1 MSFSLPLY
9 ACPYIP
15 GCGCTIESD
24 CTIKLML
31 FPLQLGTLIVHEAWD
46 EPDSQ
51 YPNGRNAL
59 DSLYTSGQEAE
70 ISISEPI
77 LEDEIIT
84 QRDYGSD
91 NSLLHQLASLAV
103 CIGMEYVKIN
113 SDSNTI
119 SVAVRKCFDGNTR

>member
-1 MSFSLPLY
+1 
-9 ACPYIP
+9 
-15 GCGCTIESD
+15 
-24 CTIKLML
+24 ML

-51 YPNGRNAL
+51 YPNGRNAP

>member
-1 MSFSLPLY
+1 MPIHSWVWD
-9 ACPYIP
+9 
-15 GCGCTIESD
+15 TIEPG
-24 CTIKLML
+24 CTIKLIL

-51 YPNGRNAL
+51 YPNGRNSP

-70 ISISEPI
+70 ISISETIP
-77 LEDEIIT
+77 EDEIIT
-84 QRDYGSD
+84 QRDYSSD
-91 NSLLHQLASLAV
+91 NSLLDQLASLAV

-119 SVAVRKCFDGNTR
+119 SVAVRNCFDGNTR